1 MFNYIL
7 KRILYLLVIMF
18 IISILTFSLSRLVP
32 GDPAEVI
39 LRSSGVEPTQ
49 EAVES
54 MRENLGLNQPVVW
67 QYIDWLGG
75 ILQWDFGRS
84 FTTGRPVIQEI
95 WYRFPATLEL
105 ALAGVVVMFCL
116 SFPAGIISAVFKNTY
131 LDHLGRFLAL
141 VGASFPSY
149 WLGLLLIYFFGVQN
163 SLLPVMGRGTGRHLI
178 LPAFTLG
185 LGMAAV
191 YARLLRAN
199 LLEVLNQDYIRTARA
214 KGLSEKAVVLK
225 HALKNALLPVITAF
239 GVNFGYLLGGT
250 VIIETIFNWPGLG
263 KFVVEAIFNR
273 DYPVLQAYVLFMALV
288 FVTIN
293 TLVDIIYG
301 VLDPRIASERRN

>member
-1 MFNYIL
+1 
-7 KRILYLLVIMF
+7 MF